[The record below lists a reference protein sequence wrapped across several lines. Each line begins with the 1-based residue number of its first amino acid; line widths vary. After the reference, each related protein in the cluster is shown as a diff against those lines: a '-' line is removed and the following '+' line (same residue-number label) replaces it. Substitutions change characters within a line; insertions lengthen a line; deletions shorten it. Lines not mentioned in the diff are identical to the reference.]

1 MGLRLRLREA
11 AGRAAPLCWCRP
23 HASAPSRSLASAA
36 LPSRRALSTVGW
48 ATGKPV
54 AKRPEHQK
62 SGLKEGEKIPIDG
75 TWVVGCGSALVE
87 HVQVVTSIP
96 KAGDTV
102 FLADPAQPRSESSVG
117 GAMMT
122 LLSWAATLKV
132 PTALLGIQGA
142 DASGKMVSKAMQT
155 HGVSDAWTVVSPE
168 YATAENHV
176 FAAEGN
182 LRENFT
188 VTGTG
193 CTGLIDVQKMRK
205 HFLPSLRTAGVCVA
219 EIGAV
224 PCASVS
230 LLLSEASRKNL
241 LSLLAVDVLPTT
253 AIGEGKLGSLEE
265 LQACILQARAPPLPP
280 QTVNPSGCA
289 ANTARRFAWR
299 RRTC

>member
-11 AGRAAPLCWCRP
+11 AGRAAPPCWCRA
-23 HASAPSRSLASAA
+23 HASAPSRSLAAG
-36 LPSRRALSTVGW
+36 RRALSTVGW

-265 LQACILQARAPPLPP
+265 LQACILQARAPPRCRSPNRKPVRLR
-280 QTVNPSGCA
+280 G
-289 ANTARRFAWR
+289 
-299 RRTC
+299 